1 VMPEGIPPRGEALRN
16 AARWIAAQREAE
28 PQIPLIQLIDEA
40 ARRFDLSPSQEQL
53 LLADLLPASSEAPSP

>member
-1 VMPEGIPPRGEALRN
+1 MPEGIPPRGEALRN
-16 AARWIAAQREAE
+16 AAFWIAARREEA

-53 LLADLLPASSEAPSP
+53 LLADLLPTSSEAPSP